1 MPSLFKHKAVV
12 ITSHRRKQRRSNKNY
27 HIKYIHVLHI
37 CMQEK
42 HSNIK
47 KLIFRVS
54 SLFFWL
60 LKSFQH
66 SSIVIP
72 KLSCW
77 GCIVHICSGTGF
89 HNSAL

>member
-47 KLIFRVS
+47 KINF
-54 SLFFWL
+54 
-60 LKSFQH
+60 
-66 SSIVIP
+66 
-72 KLSCW
+72 
-77 GCIVHICSGTGF
+77 
-89 HNSAL
+89 